1 MRRVALVLAAL
12 LLAASAGT
20 TRAGEGPQP
29 PCGAAPVPDYPP
41 PGAPPAIRLWRS
53 GELGDGWRAPPC
65 AGFAGGGFL
74 QLVALA
80 GRIDGALDPDAMLR
94 RLGAVSTLAGV
105 RYWSISD
112 QRWQVLITRAA
123 ALEDAASRRE
133 RPDFSP
139 TDLRSGR
146 DLYFLEEENRL
157 SAATIYRL
165 HVETIAPARL
175 VLTIEN
181 VSAAKR
187 FFMPILRP
195 GDLRSIYY
203 LDRDADGAWS
213 FYSLL
218 RVGHGGS
225 MLGWLA
231 RQGSYLNRA
240 VALYRHF
247 AGIPSDAEP
256 PGARE

>member
-1 MRRVALVLAAL
+1 MRRVGMLLAAL
-12 LLAASAGT
+12 LVAASAGSPA
-20 TRAGEGPQP
+20 AGEGPQP
-29 PCGAAPVPDYPP
+29 PCGAAPAPDYPP

-53 GELGDGWRAPPC
+53 GELGDGWSAPPC
-65 AGFAGGGFL
+65 AAFAGGGFL

-80 GRIDGALDPDAMLR
+80 GRVDGARDLDAMLQR
-94 RLGAVSTLAGV
+94 VGAVSTLAGV
-105 RYWSISD
+105 TYWSISD

-123 ALEDAASRRE
+123 AIEDVASRRE
-133 RPDFSP
+133 RPDFSAA
-139 TDLRSGR
+139 DLRSGR
-146 DLYFLEEENRL
+146 DLYFLQEENRL
-157 SAATIYRL
+157 SAAMVYRL
-165 HVETIAPARL
+165 HVAAIAGERI

-187 FFMPILRP
+187 LFVPILRP

-203 LDRDADGAWS
+203 FDRDADGGWK

-218 RVGHGGS
+218 RVGHGAS
-225 MLGWLA
+225 ILGWLV

-247 AGIPSDAEP
+247 AGIPTDAGP
-256 PGARE
+256 PAARE